1 MLGRGGVQHLRGQ
14 RLMPRGYK
22 EEEHRAGYVYVKQT
36 PGEYYEIFKKRN
48 GEADPL
54 MMCSGRKQEIGDN
67 IQMCM
72 GLKDVHVVIYKGA
85 TLKALN
91 ILFKKLKYHI
101 KKQQGTVSLSEFDRG
116 IMYDNATLQ
125 RKTANQLAIELIAL
139 LKKRRRFVRLLLEQS
154 HEGGALHQDWMHR
167 PDALH
172 RISDL

>member
-1 MLGRGGVQHLRGQ
+1 MGQFGVTPPSTVGTIFRTGFNVPSTGARGRGRGRWKRPRRRSLGSIAAVHQAQLAMLGRGGVQHLRGQ

-72 GLKDVHVVIYKGA
+72 GLKDVHVVIYNKSIN
-85 TLKALN
+85 L
-91 ILFKKLKYHI
+91 
-101 KKQQGTVSLSEFDRG
+101 
-116 IMYDNATLQ
+116 
-125 RKTANQLAIELIAL
+125 
-139 LKKRRRFVRLLLEQS
+139 
-154 HEGGALHQDWMHR
+154 
-167 PDALH
+167 
-172 RISDL
+172 